1 MAFFSTLRR
10 TYRTSLLSSL
20 VTLPFFVIL
29 LLKAIAPYSPAGV
42 AGWLIIVLGIIGFEV
57 MTMAMMLW
65 VKDTPPREATP
76 RWTLI
81 AKIIGWAVPGV
92 IIVTI
97 GLMNLLDY
105 LKGTVF
111 VQG

>member
-1 MAFFSTLRR
+1 MTFLSSLRR
-10 TYRTSLLSSL
+10 TYRLSLLSSL
-20 VTLPFFVIL
+20 LTLPAFVFIL
-29 LLKAIAPYSPAGV
+29 LAAIDPYAPAGIL
-42 AGWLIIVLGIIGFEV
+42 GWLIIVLGIVGLEV
-57 MTMAMMLW
+57 MTMALMTW
-65 VKDTPPREATP
+65 VKDTPPSEVTP
-76 RWTLI
+76 RWKLI

-92 IIVTI
+92 IIVTV